1 MYQEREKKKRV
12 QSNLRRRKLR
22 GSTKVERVREIW
34 PERILMTSNC
44 NNTETRKNKK
54 MAIDETQRTVPIA
67 KRKRMYKNKLVFLAH
82 RRKRT
87 KMLRKKTRRSKKLL
101 RITQRVRMLLLL
113 TINNIRL
120 STIKTTSSAAIQMKT
135 NGTLRPIRLI
145 QRISKKLMP
154 NWSITVRLRK

>member
-1 MYQEREKKKRV
+1 MNQKTPR
-12 QSNLRRRKLR
+12 NLRRRKLR